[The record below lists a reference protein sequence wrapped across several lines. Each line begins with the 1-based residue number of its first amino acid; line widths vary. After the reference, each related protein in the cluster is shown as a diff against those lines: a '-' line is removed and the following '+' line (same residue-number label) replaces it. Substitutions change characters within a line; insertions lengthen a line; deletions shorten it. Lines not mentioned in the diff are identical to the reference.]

1 MAAMNSPELSA
12 MLPRAEA
19 GDYPL
24 SAQKAT
30 EREPCPLVFV
40 GQLDCAIKP
49 DMGTELNPSRYRDE
63 MQLVRALPSA
73 AERRGEAGRAMCSV
87 VVPVYNERDNVR
99 AMYDALNALATAE
112 PTLDWEF
119 LFVED
124 GSTDDTFACLV
135 DLNGSDP
142 RVKVARLSRNYGSHV
157 AAAAGLQ
164 LASGDVAVIIAADLQ
179 DHPREISRFLAKW
192 REGFHVVWGVR
203 ATRREPRLYRFL
215 ARLYSAVVRRIALP
229 NYPVMG
235 TGSFCLLDRK
245 VIDGLNS
252 FPERNRMTFGLILMA
267 GFRQTQIEYHRH
279 ERNAGVS
286 KWSTWQRIKVAIDTL
301 VSFSPVPIRA
311 VSVLGIVIAMSSFV
325 YAGYLAVDTL
335 IYGRRIEG
343 WTTIIVLILMIGG
356 FQLFVLG
363 MFGEYLWRVCDEVRG
378 RPLFLV
384 QELTGEFSRPRQL
397 ARQDST
403 DG

>member
-1 MAAMNSPELSA
+1 
-12 MLPRAEA
+12 
-19 GDYPL
+19 
-24 SAQKAT
+24 
-30 EREPCPLVFV
+30 
-40 GQLDCAIKP
+40 
-49 DMGTELNPSRYRDE
+49 MGTELNPSRDRNE
-63 MQLVRALPSA
+63 MQLVRTLPSA
-73 AERRGEAGRAMCSV
+73 AEHGAETGRAMCSV

-99 AMYDALNALATAE
+99 PMYDALSALAAAE

-124 GSTDDTFACLV
+124 GSTDDTFARLA
-135 DLNGSDP
+135 DLNGTDP

-164 LASGDVAVIIAADLQ
+164 LASGDAAVIIAGDLQ

-203 ATRREPRLYRFL
+203 ATRQDPHLHRLL
-215 ARLYSAVVRRIALP
+215 AALYSTVIRRVALP
-229 NYPVMG
+229 NYPPTG

-286 KWSTWQRIKVAIDTL
+286 KWSFRQKIMVTIDTL
-301 VSFSPVPIRA
+301 VSFSAAPIRA
-311 VSVLGIVIAMSSFV
+311 VSFIGIVIAALSFI
-325 YAGYLAVDTL
+325 YSGYLAVDTL
-335 IYGRRIEG
+335 IYGRSVKG
-343 WTTIIVLILMIGG
+343 WTTIIVLISMMGG

-363 MFGEYLWRVCDEVRG
+363 MFGEYLWRVCDEVRR

-384 QELTGEFSRPRQL
+384 QELTGEFSRKQQL
-397 ARQDST
+397 ARRDAAN
-403 DG
+403 G

>member
-1 MAAMNSPELSA
+1 MA
-12 MLPRAEA
+12 
-19 GDYPL
+19 
-24 SAQKAT
+24 
-30 EREPCPLVFV
+30 
-40 GQLDCAIKP
+40 
-49 DMGTELNPSRYRDE
+49 TELNPSRND
-63 MQLVRALPSA
+63 MPLVRPLPPA
-73 AERRGEAGRAMCSV
+73 AERCGQEGRPMCSV

-99 AMYDALNALATAE
+99 PMYDALNALATAE

-124 GSTDDTFACLV
+124 GSTDDTFARLV
-135 DLNGSDP
+135 DLNGTDP

-164 LASGDVAVIIAADLQ
+164 LTSGDAAVIMACDLQ

-203 ATRREPRLYRFL
+203 GSRRDPRLYRLF
-215 ARLYSAVVRRIALP
+215 ARLYSAVIRRVALP
-229 NYPVMG
+229 NYPTMG

-252 FPERNRMTFGLILMA
+252 FPERNRITFGLILMA
-267 GFRQTQIEYHRH
+267 GFRQTQIEYDRQ

-286 KWSTWQRIKVAIDTL
+286 KWSFRQRIKVTIDTL
-301 VSFSPVPIRA
+301 VSFSAVPIRA
-311 VSVLGIVIAMSSFV
+311 VSVLGIVIAAISFI
-325 YAGYLAVDTL
+325 YAGYLAIDTL
-335 IYGRRIEG
+335 MYGRRVEG
-343 WTTIIVLILMIGG
+343 WTTIIVLTLMIGG

-384 QELTGEFSRPRQL
+384 QELTGDFSRVQELTRRASPT
-397 ARQDST
+397 S
-403 DG
+403 